1 MLTSL
6 VRRRILN
13 KAALTYDA
21 ETRCSGASKD
31 EQEILRKERM
41 MGEVTSE
48 TFGHVALITISS
60 IEVRNSLTPDMGRQL
75 SDICNVIN
83 EDSSIGAAVVR
94 GDGATFCSGADTRQW
109 GEHWDPASPEGY
121 ANTAAIYDAFVRVG
135 ELKVPTVAAVRGA
148 AVGAGINLFL
158 ATDLRV
164 VATDARLLAGF
175 LRIGIHPGGGF
186 FTLAGR
192 AAGRETAAALGLFG
206 QEVSGIR
213 AVEIGL
219 AWQAVPDEEVE
230 SRAMEIAEIAAR
242 DPELVRH
249 ALATY
254 RSELGP
260 PPVSWPA
267 ALEMERG
274 IQMWSQRRR
283 QIHTT
288 DTND

>member
-1 MLTSL
+1 
-6 VRRRILN
+6 V
-13 KAALTYDA
+13 ALTYDA
-21 ETRCSGASKD
+21 DARGNSASNDRQEIKD
-31 EQEILRKERM
+31 EGQK

-48 TFGHVALITISS
+48 TFGQVALITISS
-60 IEVRNSLTPDMGRQL
+60 IEVRNGLTPAMGGQL
-75 SDICNVIN
+75 SDICKAVN
-83 EDSSIGAAVVR
+83 EDLSIGAVVVR
-94 GDGATFCSGADTRQW
+94 GDGGMFCSGADTRQW
-109 GEHWDPASPEGY
+109 GENWDPASPEGY
-121 ANTAAIYDAFVRVG
+121 ANTAAIYDAFVHVG

-164 VATDARLLAGF
+164 VATNARLLAGF

-206 QEVSGIR
+206 QEVNGVR
-213 AVEIGL
+213 AVELGL
-219 AWQAVPDEEVE
+219 AWEAVADEEVE
-230 SRAMEIAEIAAR
+230 SRAKEIAEIAAR

-249 ALATY
+249 ALAIY

-283 QIHTT
+283 QINKPAK
-288 DTND
+288 DS